1 MIARIGVSVK
11 RLRQGKYSAEAL
23 ASKVE
28 ELGYRPYSRSALVNL
43 EYGRKKTL
51 DLGELIVLA
60 EALNVPA
67 VQLIYP
73 NIPEGDCEFLPGQ
86 HSIAWHALRRFTGE
100 TAVPGQIAM
109 ADEPEYHLSLMRE
122 LDMIPSRIEQ
132 IEDSLSKA
140 RLDLAEARAE
150 LAPFLPWPD
159 DNRLSPSDEINKSTF
174 EGGVAH
180 QERMVQIC
188 IGSIEAWHQRDIWIR
203 KTLRAAGFE
212 VTVPGEES

>member
-1 MIARIGVSVK
+1 MIARIGASVK

-28 ELGYRPYSRSALVNL
+28 ELGYRPYSRAALANL

-73 NIPEGDCEFLPGQ
+73 NVLEGDCEFLPGQ
-86 HSIAWHALRRFTGE
+86 HSIAWQALRRFTGE
-100 TAVPGQIAM
+100 TAVPGQPAM
-109 ADEPEYHLSLMRE
+109 SDEREYHLSLMRE
-122 LDMIPSRIEQ
+122 LDTIPSKIEQ

-150 LAPFLPWPD
+150 LAPHLPWPD
-159 DNRLSPSDEINKSTF
+159 DNKLGPADEINRSTF
-174 EGGVAH
+174 EGDVAH
-180 QERMVQIC
+180 REKIVQILV
-188 IGSIEAWHQRDIWIR
+188 GSIEAWNQRDVWIR

-212 VTVPGEES
+212 VSVPGEES